1 MEKPKHLLLKCK
13 FCGYQWLEPIESIV
27 DEIEITYRADGEPV
41 VETTERRIP
50 CKNPGGCPHAVIVT
64 VPVAWTRDDEDAS

>member
-1 MEKPKHLLLKCK
+1 M
-13 FCGYQWLEPIESIV
+13 